1 MKGGVGCEAK
11 SDCRGDRRKEQIA
24 QAQAPAWVNAAA
36 FEGTCVYRLLCARM
50 VLAGEFVVGTGCIG
64 AAKERRN
71 DDEVCGRTSSP
82 ATLKPG
88 G

>member
-1 MKGGVGCEAK
+1 MKPKQPAWRR
-11 SDCRGDRRKEQIA
+11 RGQIA

-36 FEGTCVYRLLCARM
+36 SESCVYRLLCARM
-50 VLAGEFVVGTGCIG
+50 VPAGEFVVGTGCIG

-71 DDEVCGRTSSP
+71 DDEVCERTSSP
-82 ATLKPG
+82 ATLRPG

>member
-1 MKGGVGCEAK
+1 MGK
-11 SDCRGDRRKEQIA
+11 KEQIA
-24 QAQAPAWVNAAA
+24 QAQAPAQFDAAA
-36 FEGTCVYRLLCARM
+36 FESTCLYRLLCARM

-71 DDEVCGRTSSP
+71 DDEVCERTSSP
-82 ATLKPG
+82 ATLRAG